1 MPGQRGR
8 YFFGDVGAGGW
19 IKTADAK
26 TLKNRQT
33 LGFTVPGLY
42 SFGENS
48 QGELYAVSGNG
59 PVYKL
64 VDN

>member
-8 YFFGDVGAGGW
+8 YFFGDIGAGGW
-19 IKTADAK
+19 IKTASARTLNNRK
-26 TLKNRQT
+26 TLNFK
-33 LGFTVPGLY
+33 VPGLY

-48 QGELYAVSGNG
+48 KGELYAVSGSG

-64 VDN
+64 VSG